1 MDFEL
6 TDRARSYQERLY
18 AFMDERIYPAEAV
31 YAQQMLRLR

>member
-6 TDRARSYQERLY
+6 TDRAKAYQERLI

-31 YAQQMLRLR
+31 